1 LAKTKVTVIEYQ
13 KSNGNTNWEMKK
25 GMKQKAL
32 ITGSWNQIKYTH
44 NEETNIDLS
53 FFYCLLHPTEL

>member
-1 LAKTKVTVIEYQ
+1 
-13 KSNGNTNWEMKK
+13 MKK